1 MKILLIGSTG
11 QLGREIIKSS
21 PNDICL
27 ITPSKFEFDLKNTKE
42 CYEYILN
49 LSPDWIINSGAFTNV
64 EKAEIEEELAYKI
77 NALGPQILAKALSK
91 SGGKL
96 LQISTDYVFNG
107 KQNYPYK
114 TDQKVS
120 PINTYGIS
128 KAKGEEYIKQYL
140 PSNNQSNILR
150 TSWLVGPDGNN
161 FALKIMQLL
170 NDRDEIKVICDQI
183 SSPTTT
189 LSLADAIWKT
199 IDKNEEYS
207 RKNKLFP
214 SINHFCNDGVA
225 SWYDF
230 AETIREIG
238 LKAGLITK
246 AGEIKP
252 IKSNEYPSNTQRP
265 KYSVLDT
272 YNTKKIIGLKNS
284 HWRNELYR
292 CFNNSSSIKI
302 EIQF

>member
-21 PNDICL
+21 PKDINL
-27 ITPSKFEFDLKNTKE
+27 IYPSRLEFDLNDTNA

-64 EKAEIEEELAYKI
+64 EKAEIEQELAYKI
-77 NALGPQILAKALSK
+77 NALGPKILAKALSK

-107 KQNYPYK
+107 QQNYPYK
-114 TDQKVS
+114 TDQTVS
-120 PINTYGIS
+120 PINKYGIS

-150 TSWLVGPDGNN
+150 TSWLVGPNGNN

-189 LSLADAIWKT
+189 LSLANAIWNT
-199 IDKNEEYS
+199 IKKNEEYS
-207 RKNKLFP
+207 RKNKFFP
-214 SINHFCNDGVA
+214 IINHFCNDGVA

-230 AETIREIG
+230 AVTIREIG
-238 LKAGLITK
+238 LKTGLIKK
-246 AGEIKP
+246 AGQIKP
-252 IKSNEYPSNTQRP
+252 IKSNEYPSKTQRP
-265 KYSVLDT
+265 IYSVLDT

-284 HWRNELYR
+284 HWRNELFK
-292 CFNNSSSIKI
+292 CFHNSSSIKI
-302 EIQF
+302 

>member
-21 PNDICL
+21 PNDIYL
-27 ITPSKFEFDLKNTKE
+27 ITPSRLEFDFNNSKE

-96 LQISTDYVFNG
+96 LQISTDYVFSG
-107 KQNYPYK
+107 KQNYPY
-114 TDQKVS
+114 TTNQIVS
-120 PINTYGIS
+120 PINNYGIS
-128 KAKGEEYIKQYL
+128 KAKGEEYVKQYL
-140 PSNNQSNILR
+140 PNNNQSNILR
-150 TSWLVGPDGNN
+150 TSWLVSPHGNN
-161 FALKIMQLL
+161 FASKIIRLL

-189 LSLADAIWKT
+189 LSLADAIWK
-199 IDKNEEYS
+199 IIKRNEEYS
-207 RKNKLFP
+207 NQNEVFP
-214 SINHFCNDGVA
+214 PINHFSNDGVA

-230 AETIREIG
+230 AIIIREIG
-238 LKAGLITK
+238 LKNRLINK
-246 AGEIKP
+246 AGEIRP
-252 IKSNEYPSNTQRP
+252 IKSYEYPSKTMRP
-265 KYSVLDT
+265 NYSVLDT

-284 HWRNELYR
+284 HWRNELLK
-292 CFNNSSSIKI
+292 CFNNLSSLNI
-302 EIQF
+302 

>member
-1 MKILLIGSTG
+1 MKILLIGSAG

-27 ITPSKFEFDLKNTKE
+27 ITPSRFEFDLKNTKE

-64 EKAEIEEELAYKI
+64 EKAEIEEELAYKV

-120 PINTYGIS
+120 PINKYGMS

-140 PSNNQSNILR
+140 PGNNQSNILR
-150 TSWLVGPDGNN
+150 TSWLVGPNGNN

-170 NDRDEIKVICDQI
+170 NNKDEIKVICDQI

-189 LSLADAIWKT
+189 LSLADAIWNT
-199 IDKNEEYS
+199 IKKNEEYS
-207 RKNKLFP
+207 RRNKFFP
-214 SINHFCNDGVA
+214 TISHFCNDGVA

-230 AETIREIG
+230 AVSIREIG
-238 LKAGLITK
+238 LKTGLIKK

-252 IKSNEYPSNTQRP
+252 IQSNEYPSKTQRP

-272 YNTKKIIGLKNS
+272 FKTKKIIGLKNS
-284 HWRNELYR
+284 HWRNELLK
-292 CFNNSSSIKI
+292 CFQNSSSIKI
-302 EIQF
+302 

>member
-1 MKILLIGSTG
+1 MKILLIGSSG

-21 PNDICL
+21 PNDINL
-27 ITPSKFEFDLKNTKE
+27 ITPSRLQFDLNKTNE

-64 EKAEIEEELAYKI
+64 DKAETEKELAYKI
-77 NALGPQILAKALSK
+77 NALGPQILAKALSI

-107 KQNYPYK
+107 QQNYPYK

-140 PSNNQSNILR
+140 PGNNQSNILR
-150 TSWLVGPDGNN
+150 TSWLVGPNGNN

-189 LSLADAIWKT
+189 LSLADAIWNIIK
-199 IDKNEEYS
+199 KNEEYS
-207 RKNKLFP
+207 RKNKFFP
-214 SINHFCNDGVA
+214 IVNHFCNDGVA

-230 AETIREIG
+230 AVAIREIG
-238 LKAGLITK
+238 LKTGLIIK

-252 IKSNEYPSNTQRP
+252 IKSKEYPSKTQRP

-272 YNTKKIIGLKNS
+272 FNTKKIIGLENS
-284 HWRNELYR
+284 HWRNELFK

-302 EIQF
+302 